1 MLRCGLKPSAFKIKT
16 CQELHCFL
24 QKWRMQLVINSINQT
39 GGETFPGS
47 DWFITQDS

>member
-1 MLRCGLKPSAFKIKT
+1 MWLKTECLQNQNLSRAP
-16 CQELHCFL
+16 LFL
-24 QKWRMQLVINSINQT
+24 AEMENAASNYSINQT